1 MFRINFVP
9 GKSFMMSALINFDN
23 KLHKVWNNDKLYMN
37 ITLLKQCNDSDID
50 QCIYLQTM
58 FLDIEFEEL

>member
-37 ITLLKQCNDSDID
+37 IKLLKQFID

>member
-1 MFRINFVP
+1 MFRVNFVP

-37 ITLLKQCNDSDID
+37 IKLLKQSVD
-50 QCIYLQTM
+50 QFIYLQAM
-58 FLDIEFEEL
+58 FFKILSLKSYIH